1 MTEYQFIE
9 LINRIE
15 NNIAVGFFIWILIY
29 IALKIWEI
37 TKD

>member
-1 MTEYQFIE
+1 MNPEQFIE

-15 NNIAVGFFIWILIY
+15 NDIAAAFFIWILIY
-29 IALKIWEI
+29 IVFKILEI